1 MYLFNDYIHIISEQG
16 YKYIIYIYIYTDSQ
30 TNVCLLDKLL
40 VLSKMARGVQS
51 LRK

>member
-16 YKYIIYIYIYTDSQ
+16 YKYIIYIYTDSQ
-30 TNVCLLDKLL
+30 TNVCLLDKLS